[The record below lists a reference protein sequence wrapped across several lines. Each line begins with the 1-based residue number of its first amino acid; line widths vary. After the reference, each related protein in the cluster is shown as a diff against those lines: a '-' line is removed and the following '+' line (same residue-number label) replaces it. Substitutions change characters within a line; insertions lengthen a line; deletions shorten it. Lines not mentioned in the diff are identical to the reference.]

1 MNLSRERLLA
11 QAASTGF
18 RPEVLEK
25 VLRLVSLLN
34 ALSSSPLVGD
44 RIALK
49 GGTALNLFFLDLPRL
64 SVDIDL
70 NYIGSISRGDLARER
85 KPFLLALEATCAR
98 EGLSVQR
105 RPTEYA
111 GGKLVLRYLSALG
124 SSANLEV
131 DMNFLFRSLLWSVRS
146 MNSMPV
152 GETMASSIPVVDV
165 HEVVAGKL
173 VALLDRAT
181 ARDLFDA
188 AQLAEK
194 AGLDTGK
201 LRTAFV
207 VYGAASRRD
216 WRTVDLSNLPE
227 DTVDVRNYLLPL
239 LRGSAV
245 DDRTMTDVAT
255 LRQRALP
262 LLERVLPLT
271 SAEVR
276 FLDDINDRGVID
288 PALLTAD
295 DTLADRIRACPALMW
310 KAQNVREY
318 KGLV

>member
-34 ALSSSPLVGD
+34 ALSSNPLVG
-44 RIALK
+44 RKIALK

-70 NYIGSISRGDLARER
+70 NYIGSVSREDLAHERE
-85 KPFLLALEATCAR
+85 PFLQALEATCAR

-105 RPTEYA
+105 RPVEYA
-111 GGKLVLRYLSALG
+111 GGKLTLRYLSSLG
-124 SSANLEV
+124 SAGNLEV
-131 DMNFLFRSLLWSVRS
+131 DVNFLFRILLWPVAIMDSVF
-146 MNSMPV
+146 V
-152 GETMASSIPVVDV
+152 GETRATAIPVVDV
-165 HEVVAGKL
+165 HELVAGKL

-188 AQLAEK
+188 AQFAEK
-194 AGLDTGK
+194 ADLDTAR
-201 LRTAFV
+201 LRIAFV

-216 WRTVDLSNLPE
+216 WRTVGLANLPG

-239 LRGSAV
+239 LRRSA
-245 DDRTMTDVAT
+245 TDSTTITDAT
-255 LRQRALP
+255 ALRQRCLP
-262 LLERVLPLT
+262 LLERVLPLLP
-271 SAEVR
+271 SEIE
-276 FLDDINDRGVID
+276 FLEYINDRGIIE
-288 PALLTAD
+288 PALLTSDEA
-295 DTLADRIRACPALMW
+295 LADRIRVCPALVW
-310 KAQNVREY
+310 KTQNVRQY
-318 KGLV
+318 KGLA

>member
-34 ALSSSPLVGD
+34 ALSSNPLVGSK
-44 RIALK
+44 IALK

-70 NYIGSISRGDLARER
+70 NYIGSVSREDFAHER
-85 KPFLLALEATCAR
+85 KPFLQALEATCAR

-105 RPTEYA
+105 RPVEYV
-111 GGKLVLRYLSALG
+111 GGKLTLRYLSALG
-124 SSANLEV
+124 SAGNLEV
-131 DMNFLFRSLLWSVRS
+131 DVNFLFRMLLWPVSIMDSVF
-146 MNSMPV
+146 V
-152 GETMASSIPVVDV
+152 GETRATAIPVVDV
-165 HEVVAGKL
+165 HELVAGKL

-188 AQLAEK
+188 AQFAEK
-194 AGLDTGK
+194 AHLDTAR
-201 LRTAFV
+201 LRIAFV

-216 WRTVDLSNLPE
+216 WRTVGLANLPG

-239 LRGSAV
+239 LRRSAT
-245 DDRTMTDVAT
+245 DDTTMTDVTT
-255 LRQRALP
+255 LRQRCLP
-262 LLERVLPLT
+262 LLERVLPLMPT
-271 SAEVR
+271 EIE
-276 FLDDINDRGVID
+276 FLEYINDHGIIE
-288 PALLTAD
+288 PALLTSDAA
-295 DTLADRIRACPALMW
+295 LADRIRVCPALVW
-310 KAQNVREY
+310 KVQNVRQY
-318 KGLV
+318 KGLA

>member
-1 MNLSRERLLA
+1 
-11 QAASTGF
+11 
-18 RPEVLEK
+18 
-25 VLRLVSLLN
+25 
-34 ALSSSPLVGD
+34 
-44 RIALK
+44 
-49 GGTALNLFFLDLPRL
+49 
-64 SVDIDL
+64 
-70 NYIGSISRGDLARER
+70 
-85 KPFLLALEATCAR
+85 
-98 EGLSVQR
+98 
-105 RPTEYA
+105 
-111 GGKLVLRYLSALG
+111 
-124 SSANLEV
+124 
-131 DMNFLFRSLLWSVRS
+131 
-146 MNSMPV
+146 
-152 GETMASSIPVVDV
+152 
-165 HEVVAGKL
+165 
-173 VALLDRAT
+173 LLDRAT

-194 AGLDTGK
+194 AGLNTAK

-216 WRTVDLSNLPE
+216 WRTVDLSNLPG

-271 SAEVR
+271 SVEVQ
-276 FLDDINDRGVID
+276 FLDDINDRGVIN

-295 DTLADRIRACPALMW
+295 DTLADRIRICPALLW
-310 KAQNVREY
+310 KAQNVRQY

>member
-44 RIALK
+44 KIALK

-70 NYIGSISRGDLARER
+70 NYIGTTSRGDLARER
-85 KPFLLALEATCAR
+85 RPFLQALEATCVR

-111 GGKLVLRYLSALG
+111 GGKLALRYLSALG
-124 SSANLEV
+124 SASNLEV
-131 DMNFLFRSLLWSVRS
+131 DVNFLFRSLLWPVCV
-146 MNSMPV
+146 MNSMSV
-152 GETMASSIPVVDV
+152 GETMASRIPVVDV

-173 VALLDRAT
+173 VALLDRAA
-181 ARDLFDA
+181 ARDLFDV

-194 AGLDTGK
+194 AGLDTAK

-216 WRTVDLSNLPE
+216 WRTVNLSNLPG

-245 DDRTMTDVAT
+245 DDTTMTDVTT

-271 SAEVR
+271 PAEIQ

-288 PALLTAD
+288 PDLLTVH
-295 DTLADRIRACPALMW
+295 DTLADRIRICPALLW
-310 KAQNVREY
+310 KAQNVRQY
-318 KGLV
+318 KGLT